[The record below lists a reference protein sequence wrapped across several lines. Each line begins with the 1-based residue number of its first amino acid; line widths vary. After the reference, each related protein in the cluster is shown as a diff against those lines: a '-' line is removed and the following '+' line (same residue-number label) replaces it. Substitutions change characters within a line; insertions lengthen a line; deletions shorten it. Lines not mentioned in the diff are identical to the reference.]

1 VRKSRPKIVRGL
13 FVVGAVLLVGGAA
26 QAAGE
31 FKARL
36 VGFDN
41 LRPSTV
47 QSASA
52 GAHLYTL
59 REFDPLVP
67 AKYANPSANAEDD
80 LVVAIY
86 GAGGPGAFGAGQII
100 RLAGARAVPGTSV
113 IPQSLPVIFRNDD
126 PFTHHISGPEIPP
139 DGHDLKPGESF
150 QIQPKNRGLFVYT
163 DSIFPSVKAWVV
175 VDDGVIA
182 DRAPGLDGSIKIPLE
197 GNTYTFKVFF
207 EGQQKG
213 VLNEFKVSDK
223 GSTDGKDIQ
232 VGPAAPAGSGK

>member
-1 VRKSRPKIVRGL
+1 M
-13 FVVGAVLLVGGAA
+13 VLLLGGAA

-36 VGFDN
+36 VGFEN

-80 LVVAIY
+80 LVVAVY

-139 DGHDLKPGESF
+139 DGHDLKPGETF

-182 DRAPGLDGSIKIPLE
+182 DRAPALDGSIKIPLE

-232 VGPAAPAGSGK
+232 VGPAAAPAGSGK